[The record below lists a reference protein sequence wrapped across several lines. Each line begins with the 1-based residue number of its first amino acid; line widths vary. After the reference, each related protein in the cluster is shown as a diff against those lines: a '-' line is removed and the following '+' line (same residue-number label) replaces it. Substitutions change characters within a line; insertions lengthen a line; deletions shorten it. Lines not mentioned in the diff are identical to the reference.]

1 MDKHILHSV
10 LESVTVGSNITIN
23 FHEPFADLSGDYTV
37 LQSKT
42 GRGRGGSRV
51 LEVASV
57 ANPDDTFG
65 ALEIDGRERLLGTGT
80 SEVFNTITVDGKVHG
95 LEDPMETARKSPRV
109 KRAPAVDG
117 APPAPR
123 TTKREAAQRVRAR
136 SVNAQGAR
144 VANAMGQILTDNPVT
159 TFRIVGKDRNAAF
172 NGQWKVDTFTY
183 TPDSLTMN
191 LVGIDDATQT
201 FAFDS
206 SVHGAEVRDVQVIG
220 IEDA

>member
-10 LESVTVGSNITIN
+10 LESVSVGSNITIN
-23 FHEPFADLSGDYTV
+23 FHKPFAELSGDYTV

-57 ANPDDTFG
+57 ANPEDTFG
-65 ALEIDGRERLLGTGT
+65 ALEIDGKEKLLGTGT
-80 SEVFNTITVDGKVHG
+80 SEVINTIVIDGKTFG
-95 LEDPMETARKSPRV
+95 MEDPLEAPRKPNVRRAATAGETDYTTSKQRTAN
-109 KRAPAVDG
+109 KRA
-117 APPAPR
+117 R
-123 TTKREAAQRVRAR
+123 T
-136 SVNAQGAR
+136 SSNNAQGAR
-144 VANAMGQILTDNPVT
+144 VANAMGQILKDNPVT
-159 TFRIVGKDRNAAF
+159 TFRIVGRDRNAPF
-172 NGQWKVDTFTY
+172 NGQWKVDSFNYAT
-183 TPDSLTMN
+183 DALTMN

-206 SVHGAEVRDVQVIG
+206 SVHGADVRDVQVIG

>member
-10 LESVTVGSNITIN
+10 LESVTAGSNITIN
-23 FHEPFADLSGDYTV
+23 FHEPFAELSGDYTV
-37 LQSKT
+37 LVSKT

-57 ANPDDTFG
+57 ASPEDTFG
-65 ALEIDGRERLLGTGT
+65 ALEIDGKEKLLGTGT
-80 SEVFNTITVDGKVHG
+80 SEVIATLVIDGKTFG
-95 LEDPMETARKSPRV
+95 LEDPIETARKPNVR
-109 KRAPAVDG
+109 RARTAGETDYSTSKQ
-117 APPAPR
+117 R
-123 TTKREAAQRVRAR
+123 ETTKRARV
-136 SVNAQGAR
+136 SSNVAQGAR

-172 NGQWKVDTFTY
+172 NGQWKVESFNYVTDC
-183 TPDSLTMN
+183 LTMN
-191 LVGIDDATQT
+191 LVGLEDSSQT

-206 SVHGAEVRDVQVIG
+206 SVHGADVRDVQVIG